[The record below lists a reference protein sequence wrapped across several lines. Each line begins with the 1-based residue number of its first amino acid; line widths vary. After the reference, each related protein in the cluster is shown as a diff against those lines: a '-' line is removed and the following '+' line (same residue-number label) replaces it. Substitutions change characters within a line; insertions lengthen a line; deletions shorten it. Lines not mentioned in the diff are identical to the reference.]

1 MDHPRLCLSFSPTFS
16 SILCGKSEQA
26 LCNSSGFVQ
35 RVKQVTIDV
44 VSLFTNVSITLAVE
58 VAGHRFVKY
67 DIWKQDGAMLNHTDV
82 RHLPSGFLFS
92 ICFIFGSA
100 YYKQVFDT
108 AIVSPVSNVVLNV
121 VMEELEEH
129 NIPSFIMWLSVW
141 YYHVDS
147 GRHICH
153 LSQQGG

>member
-1 MDHPRLCLSFSPTFS
+1 M
-16 SILCGKSEQA
+16 
-26 LCNSSGFVQ
+26 
-35 RVKQVTIDV
+35 

-82 RHLPSGFLFS
+82 CPLPSGFLFS

-129 NIPSFIMWLSVW
+129 NIPSFIMCV
-141 YYHVDS
+141 V
-147 GRHICH
+147 
-153 LSQQGG
+153 